1 MKRNTNVKKPIIYLH
16 IGMNKTGSTS
26 IQDYFF
32 NNKDDFNIEGF
43 CYPSAGLNSK
53 GIHYGLSDAFG
64 FYNNKINND
73 QDQDSKNI
81 LEELLSEIDERK
93 PRKVL
98 ISSEYFI
105 LDKNM
110 SKLKEFFK
118 EYEVK
123 IVIFFRR
130 HDFWEESRY
139 QQGLKTMVNPPWD
152 PGIENFLKFHSK
164 RSSNKY
170 RYLVDKWA
178 LEFGSENIIVIPF
191 EKQQNKPS
199 LIETFLMRI
208 DELSL
213 YEKGNFKNRKL
224 NTSLSFK
231 ACLLLE
237 IFQRLEIDGTTRNK
251 LISYAQTI
259 NRDEKKQTFLS
270 NEMRRRVI
278 EENQSDYEYI
288 AKNF

>member
-1 MKRNTNVKKPIIYLH
+1 MLVFCAKKLYH
-16 IGMNKTGSTS
+16 
-26 IQDYFF
+26 
-32 NNKDDFNIEGF
+32 
-43 CYPSAGLNSK
+43 SK
-53 GIHYGLSDAFG
+53 FG
-64 FYNNKINND
+64 FGFLASLKLKLWAFCGNL
-73 QDQDSKNI
+73 QVA
-81 LEELLSEIDERK
+81 
-93 PRKVL
+93 P
-98 ISSEYFI
+98 EYFI

-123 IVIFFRR
+123 MVIFLRR

-288 AKNF
+288 AKKYLNRADGRLFYEDIITDDDCSNEVKLTNEEIALHVVKALS